1 MLTHP
6 RQGIASNPVWQPLLD
21 LCDGVLI
28 TPKELAA
35 HWRYDEGSLSNMRR
49 AQRGLPWIKL
59 PSFGAV
65 RYRMADVLAY
75 ELAGTSGPITIERIE
90 TALATVP
97 GLTYEQRQAVVA
109 HLRAAFDR
117 GPG

>member
-1 MLTHP
+1 MLPHP
-6 RQGIASNPVWQPLLD
+6 RQNIAVNPVYQPLLD

-35 HWRYDEGSLSNMRR
+35 HWRYSENSLSNLRR

-59 PSFGAV
+59 PGLGAI
-65 RYRMADVLAY
+65 RYRMSDVLAF
-75 ELAGTSGPITIERIE
+75 ELAGAAGPLTLERVE

-97 GLTYEQRQAVVA
+97 GFTHEQRQAIAA
-109 HLRAAFDR
+109 HLRAAFEK
-117 GPG
+117 GAG